1 MIISRTP
8 LRISFAGGGSDIPNY
23 YLNNNYGTV
32 ISCGI
37 NKYIYVILK
46 KRSPISDYKYLIKWD
61 KNEFCNSINEIKHP
75 IIKTLLKYYKI
86 DFPLEITT
94 LSDIPVST
102 GLGSSS
108 TLTVGLINALNAL
121 TGKQLTRGKIADLA
135 SKIEIDYLGSNI
147 GKQDHYA
154 ASYGKLNQYIFYD
167 DETVEVKPVRYN
179 KKVLNKINKSLFLI
193 YLNQKRSASN
203 ILRTIN
209 FKKSN
214 EIITKQKNQVKNF
227 VKIFEKQH
235 TISKFGKLLDEGW
248 NLKKSLSKSI
258 TNNRIEKIYRLAKK
272 NGCLGGK
279 ILGAGGGGFLL
290 LYASQNNIKKI
301 KQKLVKY
308 PLVNFKFEDSGT
320 RITYYDES

>member
-46 KRSPISDYKYLIKWD
+46 KRSTISEYKYVIKWD
-61 KNEFCNSINEIKHP
+61 KNEFCNSISEIKHP

-135 SKIEIDYLGSNI
+135 SKIEIDYLGNNI

-179 KKVLNKINKSLFLI
+179 KNVLNKINQSLFLI
-193 YLNQKRSASN
+193 YLNQKRSASK
-203 ILRTIN
+203 ILKTIN

-214 EIITKQKNQVKNF
+214 EIITKQKKQVKQF
-227 VKIFEKQH
+227 VKIFEKQDN
-235 TISKFGKLLDEGW
+235 ISKFGKLLDEGW
-248 NLKKSLSKSI
+248 ELKKSLSKSI
-258 TNNRIEKIYRLAKK
+258 SNSKIENIYRIAKK
-272 NGCLGGK
+272 NGCVGGK

-290 LYASQNNIKKI
+290 LYASQNNIKRI
-301 KQKLVKY
+301 KQKLIKY